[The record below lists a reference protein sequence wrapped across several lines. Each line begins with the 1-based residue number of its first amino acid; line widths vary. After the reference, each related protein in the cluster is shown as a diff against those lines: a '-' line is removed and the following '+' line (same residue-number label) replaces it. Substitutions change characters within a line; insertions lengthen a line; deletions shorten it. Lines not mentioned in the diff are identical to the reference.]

1 MNEQQYAAEELKKKK
16 AREKGKV
23 EREENEWGSGG
34 QPSASEQL
42 EKYKP
47 EKDKSEKDKP
57 ADDKKGGL
65 TDQQKAN
72 IEKVGAVASA
82 LQKAIPASFTAGM
95 SGYSGSGGQIG
106 SQGGA
111 RNDSALSDADLDY
124 QKKKKELGLT

>member
-1 MNEQQYAAEELKKKK
+1 MTRGSKLSRRSRNKDNTGPELG
-16 AREKGKV
+16 EV
-23 EREENEWGSGG
+23 EREENEWEKDKD

-47 EKDKSEKDKP
+47 EKDEP

-65 TDQQKAN
+65 TSKQKAT
-72 IEKVGAVASA
+72 IATVGKVAEG

-95 SGYSGSGGQIG
+95 SGYSGSGGQIL

-111 RNDSALSDADLDY
+111 TTDSALLGDANVAY
-124 QKKKKELGLT
+124 EQKKKELGLT